1 MQSYLNI
8 VKNVL
13 DNGTLK
19 KNRTGI
25 SAYTLPNVVFS
36 HNMKDGFPLLT
47 TRQMPFKSMCV
58 ELEGFINSVTS
69 KQWYKDRKCNFWNEW
84 ASPVATHR
92 AVLNR
97 GDEKDFESDKT
108 YNNAVKEEAKL
119 NDDLGPV
126 YGYQWRRFGEAYDE
140 DDDAPLEGTD
150 QLNNIVGMLHN
161 DPNSRRGVCSSWN
174 PNQVE
179 LMALPS
185 CHTMFG
191 VVHIDGVLNLYFIMR
206 SGDAILG
213 ICNNIASYALLLKL
227 LAYDANMKVGNL
239 TGFFA
244 DFHIYE
250 NHIDGAREMLNRKP
264 LPLPTIELTHSPK
277 SIFKWTHKDIIL
289 HNYQHHSKIK
299 FEIAV

>member
-1 MQSYLNI
+1 MKSYLDI

-13 DNGTLK
+13 DNGVLK

-25 SAYTLPNVVFS
+25 SAYTLPNIVFS
-36 HNMKDGFPLLT
+36 HNMENGFPLLT
-47 TRQMPFKSMCV
+47 TRQMPFKSMAV
-58 ELEGFINSVTS
+58 ELNGFIQRITS

-84 ASPVATHR
+84 ASPVATHK

-97 GDEKDFESDKT
+97 GDEKDFKSDKT
-108 YNNAVKEEAKL
+108 YNDAVKKEAKI
-119 NDDLGPV
+119 NDDLGPI
-126 YGYQWRRFGEAYDE
+126 YGYQWRKFGEVYDE

-161 DPNSRRGVCSSWN
+161 DPNSRRGVCSCWN

-179 LMALPS
+179 LMALPP
-185 CHTMFG
+185 CHIAWG
-191 VVHIDGVLNLYFIMR
+191 VVHIEGTLNLWWTQR
-206 SGDAILG
+206 SVDTIIGCG
-213 ICNNIASYALLLKL
+213 SNIASYALLLSL
-227 LAYDANMKVGNL
+227 LAHDANMKVGNL
-239 TGFFA
+239 TGLLC
-244 DFHIYE
+244 DCHIYE
-250 NHIDGAREMLNRKP
+250 NHVEGAREMLNRKP

-289 HNYQHHSKIK
+289 HNYHHYSKIK